1 MKLWNSEWEGVV
13 QYQRQQRRIADKL
26 KKEKK
31 GELQTI
37 CRFSQNPRLKT
48 EEIFY

>member
-26 KKEKK
+26 KKGKK
-31 GELQTI
+31 KENYKLFAGSHRIQD
-37 CRFSQNPRLKT
+37 
-48 EEIFY
+48 